1 MNQKKPSAQPAS
13 DVEKFVV
20 RLPQGMRGRIA
31 EVANRSHRSM
41 NSEIVSRL
49 EQSLS
54 YTGDSEHDTT
64 EHLSARASTG
74 PTLSAV
80 REEPGS
86 GDEQGRLLF
95 LFARLS
101 SARRRALLRL
111 LEED

>member
-1 MNQKKPSAQPAS
+1 MNQKKPATQPGS

-31 EVANRSHRSM
+31 EVASRNHRSM

-54 YTGDSEHDTT
+54 QSGAGDEAERHPGIRSEP
-64 EHLSARASTG
+64 A
-74 PTLSAV
+74 LSAV
-80 REEPGS
+80 RDQPGGS
-86 GDEQGRLLF
+86 DEQARLLF

-101 SARRRALLRL
+101 PAQRGALLRF